1 MSLYIYI
8 YIYSV
13 VRSDNQYH
21 AQSHCMPVFFL
32 CLISPSQKSCIV
44 LTFMVNEILAWLFMA
59 IYIVLQL
66 LLPVLQSITSP
77 VMDSGEPRDL
87 SSYSPQNLEIQPVML
102 LAINPSHAVGDNSGQ
117 ANEIFKIV
125 TLTVLTSHLSKHILA
140 TLPVLLTDFR
150 LCTKERF

>member
-1 MSLYIYI
+1 MVIHGYLYCLAA
-8 YIYSV
+8 SV
-13 VRSDNQYH
+13 P
-21 AQSHCMPVFFL
+21 CP
-32 CLISPSQKSCIV
+32 
-44 LTFMVNEILAWLFMA
+44 
-59 IYIVLQL
+59 
-66 LLPVLQSITSP
+66 TSP

-125 TLTVLTSHLSKHILA
+125 TLTVLTSNLSKHILA
-140 TLPVLLTDFR
+140 TLPVLLTNFR